1 LSRRSDSSL
10 ELTGEGDVEAVS
22 PLDTKRATRWGL
34 SPYIALIPICA
45 GVFVAA
51 DDQTVVVTVLPQIML
66 DMRVPITELDTASW
80 TITAYLLGYVV
91 AMPLIGRLS
100 DVWGHRRM
108 FVASMLLFMAGS
120 VAAAM
125 APNLPALIGIRV
137 VQALGAGAL
146 VPISIAIAGDL
157 FPPGKRG
164 LALGLIG
171 GAAEA
176 GGVIGPLWGGLV
188 LRYLDWRWVF
198 WMNVPLGAAVLV
210 VLVLM
215 LARSPTFKAKVDYL
229 GGALVAIAL
238 AALTLGLARVDEP
251 DALMGIYLAASV
263 AALAA
268 LVLRHRLAQESL
280 FPRGMFTAWAV
291 KAANATHL
299 LVGGALIIGMVTI
312 PFMAD
317 TVIGLPPLEGGLRL
331 MRMTAAIPFGA
342 VLGGL
347 ACQRMDYRIPTV
359 AGLLL
364 AALGFAL
371 MSTWDLAIGE
381 PMLTVHLALAGFGFG
396 LLIAPIALAATEP
409 VGEASRG
416 TAAGVVTAMRMVG
429 MTFGLAALTAWG
441 SGRFATLAGGV
452 PLPLPLVGETE
463 AQSAERL
470 AAYQSQVTDIGMSL
484 FIEFF
489 IVAMAVCLIALLP
502 AIFMAWDH
510 RRHGQSRSAKCRG

>member
-1 LSRRSDSSL
+1 
-10 ELTGEGDVEAVS
+10 
-22 PLDTKRATRWGL
+22 
-34 SPYIALIPICA
+34 
-45 GVFVAA
+45 
-51 DDQTVVVTVLPQIML
+51 
-66 DMRVPITELDTASW
+66 
-80 TITAYLLGYVV
+80 
-91 AMPLIGRLS
+91 
-100 DVWGHRRM
+100 
-108 FVASMLLFMAGS
+108 
-120 VAAAM
+120 
-125 APNLPALIGIRV
+125 

-188 LRYLDWRWVF
+188 VRYLDWRWAF
-198 WMNVPLGAAVLV
+198 WMNIPLMAAVLL
-210 VLVLM
+210 VLVL
-215 LARSPTFKAKVDYL
+215 LLTRSPRFKAKVDYL
-229 GGALVAIAL
+229 GGALVAVTL

-251 DALMGIYLAASV
+251 DALMGVYLAASV
-263 AALAA
+263 GALIAM
-268 LVLRHRLAQESL
+268 VIRHRSAQESL

-317 TVIGLPPLEGGLRL
+317 TVMGLPPLEGGLRL

-364 AALGFAL
+364 AALGFGL
-371 MSTWDLAIGE
+371 MATWNLNIGG

-409 VGEASRG
+409 VGEESRG

-441 SGRFATLAGGV
+441 AGRFAMLAGGV
-452 PLPLPLVGETE
+452 PLPLPVVGETE
-463 AQSAERL
+463 AESAARL
-470 AAYQSQVTDIGMSL
+470 ADYQAQVTDIGMSL
-484 FIEFF
+484 FIQFF
-489 IVAMAVCLIALLP
+489 VIAMVVSLIALLP
-502 AIFMAWDH
+502 AILMAWNH
-510 RRHGQSRSAKCRG
+510 RQQGRVVKRC

>member
-1 LSRRSDSSL
+1 
-10 ELTGEGDVEAVS
+10 
-22 PLDTKRATRWGL
+22 
-34 SPYIALIPICA
+34 
-45 GVFVAA
+45 VFVAA
-51 DDQTVVVTVLPQIML
+51 DDQTVVVTVLPQVMQ

-108 FVASMLLFMAGS
+108 FILSSLLFMAGS
-120 VAAAM
+120 SAAALS
-125 APNLPALIGIRV
+125 PNMPTLITMRV

-146 VPISIAIAGDL
+146 VPISIAITGDL

-188 LRYLDWRWVF
+188 VRYLDWRWVF
-198 WMNVPLGAAVLV
+198 WMNIPLMAAVLLG
-210 VLVLM
+210 LVL
-215 LARSPTFKAKVDYL
+215 LLTRSPTFKAKVDYL
-229 GGALVAIAL
+229 GGTLVAVAL

-251 DALMGIYLAASV
+251 DALMGLYLAASV

-268 LVLRHRLAQESL
+268 LVMRHRMVQESL
-280 FPRGMFTAWAV
+280 FPHGMFTAWAV

-317 TVIGLPPLEGGLRL
+317 TVMGLPPLEGGLRL

-364 AALGFAL
+364 AALGFGL
-371 MSTWDLAIGE
+371 MATWDLAIAD
-381 PMLTVHLALAGFGFG
+381 PVLTVHLALAGFGFG

-441 SGRFATLAGGV
+441 AGRFAMLAGGV
-452 PLPLPLVGETE
+452 PLPLPVVGETE
-463 AQSAERL
+463 AESVARL
-470 AAYQSQVTDIGMSL
+470 ADYQAQVTDIGMSL
-484 FIEFF
+484 FIQFF
-489 IVAMAVCLIALLP
+489 IIAMVVSLIALLP

-510 RRHGQSRSAKCRG
+510 KRHSKESSTR